1 MLELEPYARRA
12 EIAYFSME
20 IALRD
25 EMHTFAGG
33 LGVLAG
39 DMARSAADLDMPM
52 VFVSL
57 ASREGYVLQTFG
69 KKGEQVSAPN
79 RWMPEEWARALS
91 AMVSVEIG
99 GRQVWIR
106 PWLYEVTGT
115 AGTVPVLLL
124 DTDVDQNEVEDRKIT
139 GRLYGGDSEDRLK
152 QEIVLGIGGE
162 RALRALGFD
171 IRTYHLNEGHAALL
185 PLKLLLDTASK
196 NGVTKRDD
204 EAVVRGRCVFT
215 THTPVE
221 TAFDK
226 FEYDMVERLLGEDF
240 AEKELFRRLA
250 GTSALNMTRLALS
263 LSGYV
268 NGVAERHAETASKM
282 FPGIPIRSITN
293 GIHPTTWTHPRFAE
307 LFDRY
312 IPHWRHEPEV
322 LSFADQIPDS
332 EVWSAHQKAKQDLLA
347 HSTEATG
354 QSLDPDAPLIGLA
367 RRMTAYKR
375 PDLLFE
381 DLERLRQVAR
391 KHPLQIVLAGIA
403 HPSDLPGLRLIEE
416 LHSHIG
422 ALAADVPIV
431 FLAGYD
437 MALARHLV
445 AGSDIWLNTP
455 LPPYEASGTSGMKA
469 ALNGVLNLSVLDG
482 WWVEGC
488 IEGVTGWCI
497 DSQGRSD
504 VDALLSKLA
513 QTVLPLYADQKDRWV
528 FMMKQAIS
536 KLGPMF
542 NTHRMIRRYASEAY
556 LARP

>member
-1 MLELEPYARRA
+1 MGELEPYVRRA

-57 ASREGYVLQTFG
+57 ASKDGYVLQTFG
-69 KKGEQVSAPN
+69 EGSEQLNAPN
-79 RWMPEEWARALS
+79 PWEPEKWARALS
-91 AMVSVEIG
+91 SMVNVEIG
-99 GRQVWIR
+99 GREVWIR
-106 PWLYEVTGT
+106 PWLYEVTGR
-115 AGTVPVLLL
+115 AGAVPVLLL
-124 DTDVDQNEVEDRKIT
+124 DTDVDQNQVEDRHIT
-139 GRLYGGDSEDRLK
+139 GRLYGGDAADRLK

-162 RALRALGFD
+162 RVLRALGFE
-171 IRTYHLNEGHAALL
+171 IRTFHLNEGHAALL
-185 PLKLLLDTASK
+185 PLKLLLDTTSRSGAP
-196 NGVTKRDD
+196 GRYD
-204 EAVVRGRCVFT
+204 ETSVRSRCVFT
-215 THTPVE
+215 THTPVA

-226 FEYDMVERLLGEDF
+226 FGYDLVHSLLGDLIEV
-240 AEKELFRRLA
+240 ETLKRLA
-250 GTSALNMTRLALS
+250 GDSALNMTRLALS
-263 LSGYV
+263 LSGYT

-282 FPGIPIRSITN
+282 FPDVPIRSITN
-293 GIHPTTWTHPRFAE
+293 GVHPSTWTHPQFAE
-307 LFDRY
+307 LFDRH

-322 LSFADQIPDS
+322 LSFADQIPD
-332 EVWSAHQKAKQDLLA
+332 EDIWSAHQEAKRELLA
-347 HSTEATG
+347 LTMQATE
-354 QSLDPDAPLIGLA
+354 QRFDLDLPLIGFA

-375 PDLLFE
+375 PDLLFG
-381 DLERLRQVAR
+381 DLDRLRRVAQ
-391 KHPLQIVLAGIA
+391 KHPFQIVFAGIA
-403 HPSDLPGLRLIEE
+403 HPSDLPGLKLIEE
-416 LHSHIG
+416 LHEYIG
-422 ALAADVPIV
+422 ALAADVSIA
-431 FLAGYD
+431 FLPAYN

-488 IEGVTGWCI
+488 VEGVTGWSI
-497 DSQGRSD
+497 DSRGGAD
-504 VDALLSKLA
+504 VDALLFKL
-513 QTVLPLYADQKDRWV
+513 QENVLPLYAGQRDRWV

-542 NTHRMIRRYASEAY
+542 NSHRMIRRYASEAY